1 MAIDRIYLV
10 CTKKDFYFARVALA
24 SIRYWNE
31 SIPISLIKDQTYGHF
46 DTHELEKILKVTIA
60 ESSVKNM
67 GYYAKLLPF
76 IEGSSSQRIFIMDA
90 DCCWCGDICELLKTE
105 TADFIADGYDP
116 ENLSAEMERWY
127 FMQPLFN
134 QKFQNYRY
142 PGFLFNVG
150 HFVCNPSIFSLR
162 DFTDLLVWKEYPEPA
177 HPDCFFHEQGM
188 LNFLIAEKLK
198 KSSITYR
205 NVHFHRWGWDAELK
219 SISVSQLKQHQP
231 YPFLIHWYGKKN
243 GLLSTL
249 PCSRI
254 LKLYEDYYYS
264 LVSNGYL
271 KKQISRM
278 SRTASNFPA
287 WIYESAKTCYYF
299 LFKRKP

>member
-1 MAIDRIYLV
+1 
-10 CTKKDFYFARVALA
+10 
-24 SIRYWNE
+24 
-31 SIPISLIKDQTYGHF
+31 
-46 DTHELEKILKVTIA
+46 
-60 ESSVKNM
+60 
-67 GYYAKLLPF
+67 
-76 IEGSSSQRIFIMDA
+76 
-90 DCCWCGDICELLKTE
+90 
-105 TADFIADGYDP
+105 
-116 ENLSAEMERWY
+116 
-127 FMQPLFN
+127 
-134 QKFQNYRY
+134 
-142 PGFLFNVG
+142 
-150 HFVCNPSIFSLR
+150 LR
-162 DFTDLLVWKEYPEPA
+162 DFTDLLVWEEYPEPV

-198 KSSITYR
+198 KSSISYR

-231 YPFLIHWYGKKN
+231 YPFLIHWYGKKK

-278 SRTASNFPA
+278 KRTSSNFPA
-287 WIYESAKTCYYF
+287 WIYESAKICYYF